1 VRAVST
7 RRQRAFVLFIVVL
20 AGLTAWSVT
29 PATAAKPRA
38 SKAVSLAYCLELPGA
53 AMFNSLTR
61 LASSNTAR
69 STDGR
74 SEKNTSAITSDSN
87 IPSGEASATSTSFRA
102 TIPVYFHVITDGSTG
117 YLSKATVKAQ
127 INVLNRAY
135 AGGYGGVNTGFQFTL
150 KQTTYTDNAAWFAQE
165 TFAAEVA
172 MKEALQ
178 AGDATTLNLY
188 STSGGGFLGWAY
200 YPKIVT
206 SQKYDVLDG
215 TLIHYGSVPG
225 GPITNFNLGHT
236 ATHEVGHW
244 LGLAHTFE
252 QGCQG
257 HGDYVDDTPAMSIPT
272 SGCPS
277 GKDTCPEP
285 GLDPIHN
292 YMDYSYDT
300 CYNQFT
306 AGQAARMQQQWLHW
320 RVKHGYHD

>member
-1 VRAVST
+1 VRAVLT
-7 RRQRAFVLFIVVL
+7 LRRRALVVVIVAL
-20 AGLTAWSVT
+20 AGLTAWTVT
-29 PATAAKPRA
+29 PATAAPKP
-38 SKAVSLAYCLELPGA
+38 VSLGYCLELTGVET
-53 AMFNSLTR
+53 FSSLAR
-61 LASSNTAR
+61 LAPSSTAR
-69 STDGR
+69 STDR
-74 SEKNTSAITSDSN
+74 TEKNTSAIVADST
-87 IPSGEASATSTSFRA
+87 IPSGEEPATSSSFRA
-102 TIPVYFHVITDGSTG
+102 TIPVNFHVITSGSTG

-127 INVLNRAY
+127 IGVLNRAY
-135 AGGYGGVNTGFQFTL
+135 GGSYGGVNTGFQFVL
-150 KQTTYTDNAAWFAQE
+150 KETTYTNNAEWFAQE
-165 TFAAEVA
+165 TFAAEIA

-178 AGDATTLNLY
+178 SGDSRTLNIY

-206 SQKYDVLDG
+206 YQKYDILDG
-215 TLIHYGSVPG
+215 TVIHYGSVPG
-225 GPITNFNLGHT
+225 GPIANFNLGHT

-257 HGDYVDDTPAMSIPT
+257 HGDYVDDTPAMSVPT
-272 SGCPS
+272 SGCPI

-292 YMDYSYDT
+292 YMDYSFDT

-306 AGQAARMQQQWLHW
+306 AGQAARMQEQWLHW